1 MNLPVEARGPIGCA
15 EVYPQTAGKP
25 SHVCNG
31 KAQYPLHV
39 AKTLIPDTEATAR
52 IVDDTE
58 ALCLIPAPTFA
69 ERLRG
74 EEVLARLHALHLD
87 AAFDAAGNVVAR
99 IGEEGPAL
107 ALCAHLD
114 TVFPADT
121 PLSVRREGGRLIGP
135 GVGDN
140 ALGIAALLHVARDL
154 ALAPPSSPVLLG
166 FTVGEEG
173 LGDLHGVSA
182 LLDREPVRALIAIE
196 GHGVDSLAVGGIA
209 SIRYRV
215 TVSGPGG
222 HSWTDRGRPSA
233 VHHLIG
239 IGEHVLEAAR
249 PAAVNIGTIQGGT
262 AINAIADHAELL
274 IDIRHEDQRVVEAA
288 AARVE
293 RAVVLQPPAG
303 ITVEL
308 EQVGNRPG
316 GTNAPSEPLVDL
328 ARAARA
334 AVGLGAAEEHL
345 ASTDANAG
353 LARGIPS
360 IGMGITRG
368 DHAHR
373 MDEWIAEA
381 PIALGVG
388 ALLGLIRSAT

>member
-1 MNLPVEARGPIGCA
+1 M
-15 EVYPQTAGKP
+15 
-25 SHVCNG
+25 CNG
-31 KAQYPLHV
+31 NTQYPLRV
-39 AKTLIPDTEATAR
+39 AQTLIPDAEATAR
-52 IVDDTE
+52 IVDDAE

-69 ERLRG
+69 ERPRG
-74 EEVLARLHALHLD
+74 EEVLARLHALRLD

-121 PLSVRREGGRLIGP
+121 PLGVRRAGGRLIGP
-135 GVGDN
+135 GIGDN

-154 ALAPPSSPVLLG
+154 VLTPPSSPVLLG

-196 GHGVDSLAVGGIA
+196 GHGVDSLAIGGIA
-209 SIRYRV
+209 SLRYRV
-215 TVSGPGG
+215 TVTGPGG

-239 IGEHVLEAAR
+239 IGNRVLEAAH
-249 PAAVNIGTIQGGT
+249 PAAVNIGTIHGGT

-274 IDIRHEDQRVVEAA
+274 IDLRHADQRVVDAA

-293 RAVVLQPPAG
+293 RAITAQPPAG

-316 GTNAPSEPLVDL
+316 GANASGEPLVEL
-328 ARAARA
+328 ARAART
-334 AVGLGAAEEHL
+334 AVGLGTAEEHL

-360 IGMGITRG
+360 LGVGITRG

-373 MDEWIAEA
+373 TDEWIAEE
-381 PIALGVG
+381 PVALGVG

>member
-1 MNLPVEARGPIGCA
+1 M
-15 EVYPQTAGKP
+15 
-25 SHVCNG
+25 
-31 KAQYPLHV
+31 
-39 AKTLIPDTEATAR
+39 AR
-52 IVDDTE
+52 IVDDAETF
-58 ALCLIPAPTFA
+58 CLIPAPTFF
-69 ERLRG
+69 ERERG
-74 EEVLARLHALHLD
+74 EAVLARLHALRLD
-87 AAFDAAGNVVAR
+87 AAFDAVGNVVAR
-99 IGEEGPAL
+99 IGEDGPAL

-121 PLSVRREGGRLIGP
+121 PLAVTREHGRLIGP
-135 GVGDN
+135 GIGDN
-140 ALGIAALLHVARDL
+140 ALGIATLMHVAREL
-154 ALAPPSSPVLLG
+154 VLAPPSSPVLIA

-173 LGDLHGVSA
+173 LGDLRGVSA
-182 LLDREPVRALIAIE
+182 LLDREPVRGLVAIE

-209 SIRYRV
+209 SIRYRISV
-215 TVSGPGG
+215 RGPGG

-233 VHHLIG
+233 VHHLVG
-239 IGEHVLEAAR
+239 IGERVLDAAR

-274 IDIRHEDQRVVEAA
+274 LDIRHDDQRVVEAA

-293 RAVVLQPPAG
+293 RTTIAAVPDG

-316 GTNAPSEPLVDL
+316 GSNAPDEPLVEL

-334 AVGLGAAEEHL
+334 ALGLGVAEEHL

-353 LARGIPS
+353 LARGIPA

-373 MDEWIAEA
+373 TDEWIAEA

-388 ALLGLIRSAT
+388 ALLGLIRTAT